1 MTGTET
7 DKFCL
12 RWNEYESNLS
22 SAIQEV
28 REEKCLYDV
37 TVSCD
42 GGGQFP
48 AHRLVLAA
56 CSQVMREILCT
67 SSQPSAGPQPHQ
79 LVYLRGVNSQDLQFI
94 LSFMY
99 RGEVSLAEDKLT
111 SFLAVADNLQV
122 KGLTQNKSPVESIKK
137 TLRRDSPT
145 KSLRLSEPSVIKPQ
159 SDDMREVSA
168 SNAVKVESVGLNQML
183 DNREVV
189 EYEAGGEEDMYGEY
203 RSQYEEH
210 NFPFELGNDG
220 GNRNK
225 GRAVN
230 QVCVLTDIMK
240 TLQYIGR
247 LLAGRP
253 RLGTR
258 EGRMESSAVCNAA
271 TPTG

>member
-67 SSQPSAGPQPHQ
+67 SSQPSAGTQPHQ

-111 SFLAVADNLQV
+111 SFLAIAKDLEV
-122 KGLTQNKSPVESIKK
+122 KGLTQEPDQDRRKDQSGSKPRSRRNSSSISGNSGSRKK
-137 TLRRDSPT
+137 E
-145 KSLRLSEPSVIKPQ
+145 KE
-159 SDDMREVSA
+159 SDDEVQEIP
-168 SNAVKVESVGLNQML
+168 AVKAEPYHYQPEYEEVGGGQLVAPENLDLMYQDQEDYSVGAG
-183 DNREVV
+183 
-189 EYEAGGEEDMYGEY
+189 AGGGHI
-203 RSQYEEH
+203 S
-210 NFPFELGNDG
+210 FDG
-220 GNRNK
+220 GQAQGN
-225 GRAVN
+225 
-230 QVCVLTDIMK
+230 L
-240 TLQYIGR
+240 
-247 LLAGRP
+247 
-253 RLGTR
+253 
-258 EGRMESSAVCNAA
+258 
-271 TPTG
+271 